1 VEKNSVGPGI
11 AEGPKKLDRW
21 GVKHEVVALILTGI
35 RGSTPKRRRPP
46 YKPVSLRGSVRM
58 GGTPP
63 GILYEYQK
71 KGVTEFAF
79 RKSLILKGAILV
91 VLNWQEAEMGALKKE
106 KRE

>member
-1 VEKNSVGPGI
+1 M
-11 AEGPKKLDRW
+11 
-21 GVKHEVVALILTGI
+21 GVH
-35 RGSTPKRRRPP
+35 
-46 YKPVSLRGSVRM
+46 
-58 GGTPP
+58 PP

-91 VLNWQEAEMGALKKE
+91 VLDWQEAEMGALKKE